1 MVCYNIFRNKMGMAY
16 GMGYHMFE
24 EFDQELDTYDVE
36 EKLEQCDSV
45 EELKTEI
52 LPLLKSQKQQWE
64 KEINHLLKNELHC
77 TQSEFERISGF
88 SRQSINKWCNGSLP
102 KSRENFIRI
111 GLAAGYDIEKVN
123 VFLQKYGRYPALY
136 SKTLED
142 CICMYVLL
150 HYPKEQALKK
160 YDELLFRAKHMVM
173 RQIAYKAVKDTLIL
187 EKELSEVE
195 TDEEF
200 MDFLTTNSKSF
211 TEAYRKLHVY
221 MDEIIKQKSMLKS
234 SSVHN
239 MAKGQEWS
247 SSLKQCVSDI
257 RTGKWYP
264 TRDKIISL
272 GLHFCM
278 TKEEIN
284 EMLMLAGMRP
294 LYVKNLFENIIVYIL
309 TSAELNDIY
318 VSDGEYYDIDNLC
331 NYAKQVLDEIDIA
344 ELDYFLKELPSEA
357 DEWTTDR

>member
-1 MVCYNIFRNKMGMAY
+1 
-16 GMGYHMFE
+16 MFE

-36 EKLEQCDSV
+36 EKLEHCDSV

-64 KEINHLLKNELHC
+64 KEINRLLKKELHC
-77 TQSEFERISGF
+77 TQSDFERISGF
-88 SRQSINKWCNGSLP
+88 SRQSISKWCNGSLP
-102 KSRENFIRI
+102 KSRDHFIRI
-111 GLAAGYDIEKVN
+111 GLAAGYDIDRLN
-123 VFLQKYGRYPALY
+123 VLLQKFGRYPALY

-142 CICMYVLL
+142 CVCMYVLL
-150 HYPKEQALKK
+150 KYPKGQALQKF
-160 YDELLFRAKHMVM
+160 DELLLRIKYMVM
-173 RQIAYKAVKDTLIL
+173 QQTSCKEVKDTLIL
-187 EKELSEVE
+187 DRELSRIEN
-195 TDEEF
+195 DEDFMEF
-200 MDFLTTNSKSF
+200 LAINSKSF

-221 MDEIIKQKSMLKS
+221 IDEIIKQKSSLKS

-284 EMLMLAGMRP
+284 EMLALAGMRP
-294 LYVKNLFENIIVYIL
+294 LYVKNLFENIMVYIL

-318 VSDGEYYDIDNLC
+318 VPDGEFYDIDNLC
-331 NYAKQVLDEIDIA
+331 NYAKQVLDELNIA

-357 DEWTTDR
+357 DEWATDR